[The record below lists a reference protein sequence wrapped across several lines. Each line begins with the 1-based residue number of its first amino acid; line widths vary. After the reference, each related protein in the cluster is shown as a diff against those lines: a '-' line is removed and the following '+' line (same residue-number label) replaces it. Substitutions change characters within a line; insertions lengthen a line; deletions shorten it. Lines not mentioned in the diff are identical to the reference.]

1 MERLLHE
8 WGNGQ
13 TLQFR
18 RDTYKYSH
26 TILES
31 FEVSKARLRRNIN
44 GKLATSL
51 YGLSRKVLQHLSVL
65 RLGSFVRED
74 LDTFC
79 KILSE
84 FSRSR
89 PKSPLDINL
98 RFLGNNFSMMNRC
111 VTELIRVSL
120 LPGPDADDSIN

>member
-1 MERLLHE
+1 M
-8 WGNGQ
+8 
-13 TLQFR
+13 
-18 RDTYKYSH
+18 
-26 TILES
+26 
-31 FEVSKARLRRNIN
+31 
-44 GKLATSL
+44 ATSL

-89 PKSPLDINL
+89 PESPLDIHL